1 MSSHRG
7 SCAFLPR
14 HSGAALPPL
23 QSQGDRIWR
32 LANASP
38 RGCPEPFVLA
48 SHRTMQSHAIEPS
61 LVSCLDGR
69 VPPAASPAFQGEVR
83 KKNTGDLQGECDGN
97 YNARPCGGERKAAGA
112 KTGGIRE
119 KNRRGTMEQAD
130 IRARAD
136 ASPGS
141 YRRRQIESPAAERR
155 RAHKSKTRISA
166 VAHPSAE
173 RTSKLKSAPVIP
185 AALSKKVAILAR
197 MRSPAVNPQAP
208 RRTGRPRRAAPPCC

>member
-1 MSSHRG
+1 MEA
-7 SCAFLPR
+7 CE
-14 HSGAALPPL
+14 
-23 QSQGDRIWR
+23 R
-32 LANASP
+32 LATRVP
-38 RGCPEPFVLA
+38 RAFRFGVSQNDAVPRD
-48 SHRTMQSHAIEPS
+48 RTVSR
-61 LVSCLDGR
+61 LVSRRQGAPR
-69 VPPAASPAFQGEVR
+69 RPACFSGGGPQ
-83 KKNTGDLQGECDGN
+83 KK
-97 YNARPCGGERKAAGA
+97 YRRF
-112 KTGGIRE
+112 TGGMRWKLQCKALRRRE
-119 KNRRGTMEQAD
+119 KSRRRKNRGNQGKNRRGTMEQAD